1 MTNNIFVSINKKKI
15 EVKDSSM
22 TVFQFCESLD
32 IKIPRFCYHD
42 KLSIAGNCRMCL
54 IEVEGSP
61 KPLIACA
68 TSLGNNMSILTNSIL
83 VKKARE
89 HVLEFLLINHP
100 LDCPIC
106 DQGGECDLQD
116 QSIVY
121 GSDKG
126 RFVELKRSVEDK
138 DLGPLVKTVMTR
150 CIHCTRCVRYMEE
163 IAGDGV
169 LGTMGRGKD
178 TEIGTYLKTSFIS
191 EISGN
196 VIDLCPVGALTSKP
210 YAFTGRPWEL
220 SSVESIDIYDSF
232 LSSIRIDLKGSEIMR
247 ILPKQNKNINEE
259 WITDVIRFNYDGLK
273 IERLAFPMIKIHDSF
288 VTCSWAFSYLYL
300 YFIIRFLTNF
310 KDYTSFVSQFL
321 NSSGEL
327 FSITKED
334 FYSSSILSFLSND
347 KSVIK
352 NLNFNFYVGSL
363 VDSYSV
369 YLLKEFIKMAPGK
382 AYFFGTNCLTSVDS
396 RSNYCFSE
404 SLDNFEKNDL
414 FISYG
419 INVKNELPLL
429 FTRIKKQLVG
439 NLNSKY
445 VYFGKGFSNLN
456 VDQIKHCG
464 IGLRSFFFFIAGKS
478 FLSSY
483 ISSFKKVS
491 VFSNIENI
499 SFLKNVGSNI
509 SFSSINKDTTAL
521 SFCELGCVANVQN
534 TLTTTSDVNF
544 LINYDGNLNIGS
556 SGFNVAMGHHADEFI
571 MRSHVCLPINSFV
584 EESSPYLNFYGSI
597 SWTRQAVEKVGLAS
611 KLSNVL
617 SHLLL
622 NFNTYFFNGTYSTV
636 GTTSFFFDG
645 FSNKVPQIMDNT
657 FNLYAHQGYMFPFY
671 YFSTIN
677 YLFTNSNLN
686 YYEQNVISRYSL
698 TMNKLSAL
706 SREKNKFNF

>member
-1 MTNNIFVSINKKKI
+1 MTNNMFVSINKKRI

-68 TSLGNNMSILTNSIL
+68 TSLGNNMSILTSSVL

-150 CIHCTRCVRYMEE
+150 CIHCTRCVRYMDEV
-163 IAGDGV
+163 AGDGV

-178 TEIGTYLKTSFIS
+178 TEIGTYLKTNLMS

-220 SSVESIDIYDSF
+220 SSVESIDIYDSL

-247 ILPKQNKNINEE
+247 ILPKQNKYINEE

-273 IERLAFPMIKIHDSF
+273 IERLAFPMIKIGDSF
-288 VTCSWAFSYLYL
+288 VTCSWDFVYLYIFFVL
-300 YFIIRFLTNF
+300 NSTGNF
-310 KDYTSFVSQFL
+310 NEYNSFVSSFFGSVN
-321 NSSGEL
+321 NS
-327 FSITKED
+327 FSLAKED
-334 FYSSSILSFLSND
+334 FYSNIMLTSLTN
-347 KSVIK
+347 K
-352 NLNFNFYVGSL
+352 NNINTNFNLYVGSL
-363 VDSYSV
+363 IDSYSI
-369 YLLKEFIKMAPGK
+369 YLLKELVKIIPGK
-382 AYFFGTNCLTSVDS
+382 VTYPDIS
-396 RSNYCFSE
+396 RASLSNDVRSIYCFSE
-404 SLDNFEKNDL
+404 SLESLEKSDL
-414 FISYG
+414 FITYG
-419 INVKNELPLL
+419 LNIKNELPLI
-429 FTRIKKQLVG
+429 FTRIKKQLVS
-439 NLNSKY
+439 NINSKFL
-445 VYFGKGFSNLN
+445 YFGKFGYSNIH

-464 IGLRSFFFFIAGKS
+464 VGIGSFFSFVRGKS

-483 ISSFKKVS
+483 CNSFKKIS
-491 VFSNIENI
+491 LLSDSGDFSFLSNYSSNIDFSFINKKSTDVSMQELGGLYNNNNFIFSGRNVNFFINFDGLVVNTSNDFNI
-499 SFLKNVGSNI
+499 S
-509 SFSSINKDTTAL
+509 L
-521 SFCELGCVANVQN
+521 S
-534 TLTTTSDVNF
+534 
-544 LINYDGNLNIGS
+544 
-556 SGFNVAMGHHADEFI
+556 HHADDI
-571 MRSHVCLPINSFV
+571 VMRSDVVLPINSFV
-584 EESSPYLNFYGSI
+584 EESSPYLNLYGKVC
-597 SWTRQAVEKVGLAS
+597 WTRQAVDKVGLSS
-611 KLSNVL
+611 KLSNIL
-617 SHLLL
+617 SNLIFNFSRYFL
-622 NFNTYFFNGTYSTV
+622 NNNSIIELNS
-636 GTTSFFFDG
+636 SFFFDS
-645 FSNKVPQIMDNT
+645 FSNRLPQLMDNSFSVSSSRNT
-657 FNLYAHQGYMFPFY
+657 FFSS
-671 YFSTIN
+671 YFGN
-677 YLFTNSNLN
+677 VHYLFACTNLN
-686 YYEQNVISRYSL
+686 YYEQNIISKYSL
-698 TMNKLSAL
+698 VMNKLSFI
-706 SREKNKFNF
+706 SRDKNKFNF